1 MNAIWV
7 ESLKARRSRLPW
19 VTVFAFTVVALVGG
33 LFMFILQDPDRARAM
48 GLLGTKAAL
57 VGGEASW
64 PTYFALLAQATAVG
78 GMILFGLVLTW
89 IFGREFSQDT
99 VKDLLALPTPR
110 VTIVCAK
117 FTVATV
123 WCMVL
128 TLYLYALGLA
138 VGAVLDLPGWSASAA
153 VDGAGRLLVTAVMTF
168 VLATPIALA
177 ASLGRGFLAGV
188 GTMIATM
195 FLAQIVAA
203 LGYGHYFPWSVP
215 AVFSGI
221 AGPDQTSPGALGFT
235 LVAVVGMSCVLAT
248 VAWWRYADQDR
259 FR

>member
-19 VTVFAFTVVALVGG
+19 VTVFTFTVVALVGG

-64 PTYFALLAQATAVG
+64 PTYFALLVQATAVG

-89 IFGREFSQDT
+89 IFGREFGQDT

-117 FTVATV
+117 FTVAAV

-128 TLYLYALGLA
+128 ALYLYAVGLI
-138 VGAVLDLPGWSASAA
+138 VGGMLDLPGWSAPVA
-153 VDGAGRLLVTAVMTF
+153 VDGAGRILASAVMTF
-168 VLATPIALA
+168 VLAT
-177 ASLGRGFLAGV
+177 SLGRGFLAGV
-188 GTMIATM
+188 GTMIAMM

-221 AGPDQTSPGALGFT
+221 AGPDQTPPGPLGFT

-259 FR
+259 SR